1 MAIRNIVTEED
12 PILRKISR
20 PVQKFDEKLW
30 QILDDMK
37 ETMEKA
43 NGVGLAAVQVGLL
56 RRAVIV
62 DVGDGLVEL
71 INPEIIEADGEQ
83 EGQEGCLSLPQQWA
97 IVKRPNHVKV
107 RAQNRRGAWRILEA
121 EGLKA
126 RAFCH
131 EIDHLDG
138 HLFIDCMTRK
148 LTDEEI
154 RRMQEDRV
162 QNGKGD
168 AK

>member
-1 MAIRNIVTEED
+1 MAIRKIVTEED
-12 PILRKISR
+12 PILRKTSR

-37 ETMEKA
+37 ETMDKA

-71 INPEIIEADGEQ
+71 INPEILEEDGEQ

-97 IVKRPNHVKV
+97 LVKRPNHVKV
-107 RAQNRRGAWRILEA
+107 RAQTRRGAWRILEA

-138 HLFIDCMTRK
+138 HLFIDRMTRR
-148 LTDEEI
+148 LSEEEI

-162 QNGKGD
+162 QKGKG
-168 AK
+168 

>member
-1 MAIRNIVTEED
+1 M
-12 PILRKISR
+12 
-20 PVQKFDEKLW
+20 
-30 QILDDMK
+30 
-37 ETMEKA
+37 
-43 NGVGLAAVQVGLL
+43 
-56 RRAVIV
+56 IV

-71 INPEIIEADGEQ
+71 INPEILEEDGEQ

-97 IVKRPNHVKV
+97 LVKRPNHVKV

-138 HLFIDCMTRK
+138 HLFIDRMTRR
-148 LTDEEI
+148 LSEEEI

-162 QNGKGD
+162 QKGKG
-168 AK
+168 